1 MSNRPIILIGA
12 GGIVESAHLPAY
24 QKAGL
29 KVIGITDLD
38 QQKARNIAKKFN
50 VPNVYDSVHQA
61 TIHAPE
67 HTIFDIAIPAS
78 GLVDLLPTFRN
89 GSTLLIQKPMGENI
103 KQAQQ
108 IKQICRQK
116 NFTANVN
123 FQLRFAPQVTEARK
137 MINQGTIGEL
147 HDIEM
152 RVTVYTPWHL
162 WDFLEKCDRVEI
174 LYHSIHYIDLIR
186 SFWGDPNGILAKTT
200 KHPKMMNM
208 ASSRSNIIMD
218 YGDIKRAN
226 ITTNHGHE
234 YGLRHQESYLK
245 LEGTKGAI
253 KICFGLLMDYPKGVV
268 DSFEYRVLESQ
279 EETEW
284 ISKEID
290 GTWFPDA
297 FIGSILNMMQPEY
310 TGEQMDCTVEDAYKT
325 MACVEAAYQSNLS
338 GTVSADL

>member
-1 MSNRPIILIGA
+1 MSNRPIVLIGA

-29 KVIGITDLD
+29 EVIGITDLN
-38 QQKARNIAKKFN
+38 QAKAWKLAKQFN
-50 VPNVYDSVHQA
+50 LPNVYDSAQQA
-61 TIHAPE
+61 AICAPK

-108 IKQICRQK
+108 IKQICQQK
-116 NFTANVN
+116 DFTANVN
-123 FQLRFAPQVTEARK
+123 FQMRFAPQIIEARK
-137 MINQGTIGEL
+137 MINQKIIGKL

-186 SFWGDPNGILAKTT
+186 SFWGEPNGILAKTT
-200 KHPKMMNM
+200 KHPAMMNM

-226 ITTNHGHE
+226 ITTNHGHK
-234 YGLRHQESYLK
+234 YGLKHQESYLK
-245 LEGTKGAI
+245 FEGTKGAI
-253 KICFGLLMDYPKGVV
+253 KICFGLLMDYPKGTV
-268 DSFEYRVLESQ
+268 DNFEYQILDNQ
-279 EETEW
+279 QETEW
-284 ISKEID
+284 ISKEIS

-297 FIGSILNMMQPEY
+297 FIGSILNMMEPEP
-310 TGEQMDCTVEDAYKT
+310 TKERMDCTVADAYKT
-325 MACVEAAYQSNLS
+325 MTCVEAAYQSNQSSLIP
-338 GTVSADL
+338 VD

>member
-1 MSNRPIILIGA
+1 MSNRPIVLIGA

-162 WDFLEKCDRVEI
+162 WDFLEKCARVEI

-186 SFWGDPNGILAKTT
+186 SFWGNPIGVLAKTT
-200 KHPKMMNM
+200 KHPEMMNM

-226 ITTNHGHE
+226 ITTNHGHK

-245 LEGTKGAI
+245 FEGTKGAI
-253 KICFGLLMDYPKGVV
+253 KICFGLLMDYPKGTV
-268 DSFEYRVLESQ
+268 DSFEYHILENQ
-279 EETEW
+279 RETEW
-284 ISKEID
+284 ISKEIG

-297 FIGSILNMMQPEY
+297 FIGSILNIMQPKY
-310 TGEQMDCTVEDAYKT
+310 TEKRMDCTVEDAYKT
-325 MACVEAAYQSNLS
+325 MACVEAAYQSNQSNLIP
-338 GTVSADL
+338 TD